1 MLLMMGDYVVSYKN
15 MVHENGVQNESIGNE
30 L

>member
-15 MVHENGVQNESIGNE
+15 MAHESGDLNESISYE

>member
-1 MLLMMGDYVVSYKN
+1 MLLMMGDYVVSYKKV
-15 MVHENGVQNESIGNE
+15 VHENGGQNESIDNE

>member
-1 MLLMMGDYVVSYKN
+1 MLLMMGDYVVSSKN
-15 MVHENGVQNESIGNE
+15 MVHENGDFNESISYE